1 VTDLPRN
8 PIARTAKLA
17 SLPLGFAG
25 RTTLGLGKRIGGAP
39 AAAIASEIQQRTA
52 AQLFRVL
59 GELKGGAMK
68 FGQALSVFEA
78 ALPEDLAKPYRA
90 ALTGLQESA
99 PALPAATVHKC
110 LAEAFGPQWRE
121 RFRSFQDKPSAA
133 ASIGQVH
140 RAVWHDGRDVAVKVQ
155 YPGAGRALLGDLNQ
169 LARAARLFS
178 VLVPG
183 IDVKPLLVELRERVA
198 EELDYAIEAASQR
211 EFAAGYAQ
219 DPDVRVPGVVD
230 QAGTV
235 LVTEWLDGL
244 PLATV
249 ISSGTQ
255 AQRDRAGTLLIRFLF
270 GGPAQVGM
278 LHADPHPGNYRL
290 LPADPGAAAADTDP
304 DDPDAWALGVLDFG
318 AVNRLP
324 GGMPAAIGRAMR
336 YALEDDAAEVDRIL
350 TEEGFLK
357 PGTEIDPRA
366 VLDYLRPLLDPV
378 AGDTFSF
385 NRAWLREQAAHLANG
400 NNPAASLGR
409 RLNLPPEYLLI
420 HRVAMGGLGILS
432 QLGAEVPVRAEFEEW
447 LPGFGAPQDE
457 DVDYVDAQSV
467 EVEIDDESEDAD
479 ADGADPQDG
488 GRD

>member
-1 VTDLPRN
+1 MTDLPRN

-17 SLPLGFAG
+17 TLPLGFAG
-25 RTTLGLGKRIGGAP
+25 RTTLGLGKRLGGAP

-78 ALPEDLAKPYRA
+78 ALPEELAKPYRA
-90 ALTGLQESA
+90 ALTGLQENA

-110 LAEAFGPQWRE
+110 MAEAFGPQWRE
-121 RFRSFQDKPSAA
+121 RFREFGDKPSAA

-140 RAVWHDGRDVAVKVQ
+140 RGVWHDGRTVAVKVQ

-198 EELDYAIEAASQR
+198 EELDYTIEAASQG
-211 EFAAGYAQ
+211 EFAAGYAD

-230 QAGTV
+230 QTGTV

-244 PLATV
+244 PLADV

-290 LPADPGAAAADTDP
+290 VPAEPGVRVQDADAHDPAA
-304 DDPDAWALGVLDFG
+304 WSLGVLDFG

-336 YALEDDAAEVDRIL
+336 FALDDDAEEVGRIL

-366 VLDYLRPLLDPV
+366 MLDYLRPLLDPV
-378 AGDTFSF
+378 AEDAFAF
-385 NRAWLREQAAHLANG
+385 DRAWLREQAAHLANSS
-400 NNPAASLGR
+400 NPAASLGR

-420 HRVAMGGLGILS
+420 HRVTMGGLGILC
-432 QLGAEVPVRAEFEEW
+432 QLGAVVAVRAEFEQW
-447 LPGFGAPQDE
+447 LPGFRDADYEDVEYVELAEEIAEEIDEVWSDE
-457 DVDYVDAQSV
+457 D
-467 EVEIDDESEDAD
+467 
-479 ADGADPQDG
+479 QD
-488 GRD
+488 